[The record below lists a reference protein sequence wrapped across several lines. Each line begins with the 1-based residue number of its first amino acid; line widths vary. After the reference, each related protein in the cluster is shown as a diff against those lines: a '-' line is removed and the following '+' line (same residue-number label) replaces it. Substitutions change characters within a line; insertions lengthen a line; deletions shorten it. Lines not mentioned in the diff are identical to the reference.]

1 LFRSALEGGSDESA
15 MPGWLHRAAR
25 RRRLL
30 QLGLSLTEQMATP
43 TYELDAILAVDTV
56 VHEWEADE
64 QERASKG

>member
-1 LFRSALEGGSDESA
+1 
-15 MPGWLHRAAR
+15 
-25 RRRLL
+25 
-30 QLGLSLTEQMATP
+30 MATP